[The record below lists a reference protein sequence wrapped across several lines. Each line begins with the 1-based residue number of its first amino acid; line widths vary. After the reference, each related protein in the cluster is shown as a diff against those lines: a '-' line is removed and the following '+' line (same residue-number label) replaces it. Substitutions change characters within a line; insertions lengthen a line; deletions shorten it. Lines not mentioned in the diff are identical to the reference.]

1 MPSDPMTRLRG
12 VAHNPQ
18 ANHTHSTARAI
29 IEARLGRKLPHLR
42 AMAPDEREAVK
53 RLAIELVRNR
63 RTTA

>member
-1 MPSDPMTRLRG
+1 MPSDPMTRLRAI
-12 VAHNPQ
+12 AHNPRVH
-18 ANHTHSTARAI
+18 HTHSTARAI

-53 RLAIELVRNR
+53 RLAIELIRNR